1 MKKIMNCQEIMQ
13 QNLVENVKQ
22 MMYTY
27 KKEQRA
33 LRKDPIIGELNEGL
47 IAEKH
52 ANSGEKETQIKMMMK
67 KKKIKIIR

>member
-1 MKKIMNCQEIMQ
+1 MQ

-52 ANSGEKETQIKMMMK
+52 ANSGEKET
-67 KKKIKIIR
+67 